1 MSFMKALEP
10 SLWNVN
16 MKKDGA
22 PSSCFCAWE
31 LKPRCFAPGCNFQ
44 LIIWIRVNFVLLLIR
59 ITNTYLMDC
68 ICLYKWMRLFFFFC
82 NFFSRLQIM
91 YVIFWFN
98 AYSGVKLI
106 YSFLHVVKRIH
117 FVGGDF
123 IFGYILLTLVP
134 HLKPHSLDAGSVANV
149 LPTASH
155 AL

>member
-1 MSFMKALEP
+1 
-10 SLWNVN
+10 
-16 MKKDGA
+16 
-22 PSSCFCAWE
+22 
-31 LKPRCFAPGCNFQ
+31 
-44 LIIWIRVNFVLLLIR
+44 
-59 ITNTYLMDC
+59 MDC